1 MDDKNIG
8 PLPLTHTTLNR
19 PRRPK
24 RTQPGTR
31 RVPVVL
37 ASPHGVDDNFD
48 DFFVKLAKGSTT
60 DDHHHDDHTTPAS
73 PHDDHTT
80 PASPHDDHTTPAS
93 PLDDHTTP
101 ASPLD
106 DHTTLA
112 SPLDH
117 TTPASPLDDHTTLAS
132 PNDHHHDDHT
142 TPASPNDHHTTPAS
156 PLDDHTTPAS
166 PLDDHTTPAS
176 PNDHH
181 TTPASPHHHHTTP
194 ASPHHHTTPASPL
207 WDDLSYSSKMTPAS
221 PRSSLDSTSSYPDQ
235 ISEGLSPTDDYHL
248 KLVQHSGIAQSL
260 FFFNETYSALM
271 GFSDDSAL
279 YSRRKS
285 DPCNISLK
293 KKDSL
298 GAIGAS
304 QAADD
309 NEEKDDDD
317 SNDDGIINTETTT
330 AIDNVHRN
338 TKGSVYNTCS
348 TFKLS
353 STLGSIYKPCS
364 VEYLGSDTLDSRRFP
379 LRKLIPNK
387 PPRIFQYRSASSAS
401 INNSLSPVVPD
412 KRPIS
417 AVLRPSMSEE
427 TRLIASPL
435 ASDIYCKKGQQ
446 ENKTIGIGRKR
457 GIGGGKARKGKG
469 TRYDLPSDIK
479 TMPDI
484 KVTCSHGNKPS
495 DLQERSRPNKPYR
508 KCLSASDNLEKDQ
521 DPCPEHGATLNFYC
535 VKCRV
540 VICRDCTVVA
550 HQQRDIHRVLDTPDA
565 LATLRTQVVKLL
577 RHYSVLASLHASLAR
592 VYHKYFSMNPPVG
605 DIPLGNRLV
614 EGKALARVVE
624 EAEVVVEYGRNLR
637 VIREKLVEWEKGQ
650 HSWGDVII
658 LASRCLLLANVTAPS
673 DKVYLRMGDWIMPTA
688 WIQLSHVLE
697 PYLRN
702 DSPKNHHNLSPSPAM
717 RRKNKSASVLSNCS
731 GAACFP
737 DNSRHVVLSS
747 LVPYIILNPDI
758 RYFIRVS
765 GYRNIDL
772 TLVVVPVE
780 EHAQEYIW
788 RRQNNACKSP
798 HLLRQDLFRPA
809 DDALTLMEKQLMM
822 GGKHRSR
829 LSTSSKL
836 SSLSGSP
843 TTQVVVKVSIPDIQ
857 VVGEGQG
864 LPAAKGGVKKGDL
877 IVDYNTKG
885 KPVLSVVIR
894 DMGDVPALRLGWVT
908 SGLDGLQ
915 CLMDAEDIK
924 RAEHSRIKAK
934 ILSSVRREEEA
945 VYDITFGLDL

>member
-19 PRRPK
+19 PRPK
-24 RTQPGTR
+24 RNQPGTLR
-31 RVPVVL
+31 RL
-37 ASPHGVDDNFD
+37 LSSPHGVDDNFE
-48 DFFVKLAKGSTT
+48 DFFVKLAKGSTIEGH
-60 DDHHHDDHTTPAS
+60 DDHHHHHDDHTTPAS

-93 PLDDHTTP
+93 PHDDHTTP
-101 ASPLD
+101 ASP
-106 DHTTLA
+106 H
-112 SPLDH
+112 
-117 TTPASPLDDHTTLAS
+117 
-132 PNDHHHDDHT
+132 HHHDDHT
-142 TPASPNDHHTTPAS
+142 TPASPH
-156 PLDDHTTPAS
+156 DD
-166 PLDDHTTPAS
+166 
-176 PNDHH
+176 H
-181 TTPASPHHHHTTP
+181 TTPASPHHHHDDHTTP
-194 ASPHHHTTPASPL
+194 ASPHHHHHHHTTPASPL
-207 WDDLSYSSKMTPAS
+207 WDDLSDSSKMTPAS
-221 PRSSLDSTSSYPDQ
+221 PRSSLDSTSSYPDE
-235 ISEGLSPTDDYHL
+235 ISEGLSPTEDYHL
-248 KLVQHSGIAQSL
+248 KWVQRSGIAQSL
-260 FFFNETYSALM
+260 YFFNETYCALM

-298 GAIGAS
+298 GVIGAS
-304 QAADD
+304 QADDD
-309 NEEKDDDD
+309 NEEKEEDD

-338 TKGSVYNTCS
+338 TKGSVYNPCS

-364 VEYLGSDTLDSRRFP
+364 EEYLGSDTLDIGRFP
-379 LRKLIPNK
+379 LRKLVPKK
-387 PPRIFQYRSASSAS
+387 PPRIFKQRPASSAS

-417 AVLRPSMSEE
+417 AALRPSMNEE
-427 TRLIASPL
+427 TRLIASPP
-435 ASDIYCKKGQQ
+435 ASDIYCKRGQQ
-446 ENKTIGIGRKR
+446 KNKTIGIGRER
-457 GIGGGKARKGKG
+457 GIGGGRARKGG
-469 TRYDLPSDIK
+469 WTRYDLPSDMK
-479 TMPDI
+479 TMPDV
-484 KVTCSHGNKPS
+484 KVTSHPNKPS
-495 DLQERSRPNKPYR
+495 DVQKRSRPNKPYR

-565 LATLRTQVVKLL
+565 LATLRTQVVTLL
-577 RHYSVLASLHASLAR
+577 RHYTVLASLHASITR

-605 DIPLGNRLV
+605 DIPLSYRLV

-624 EAEVVVEYGRNLR
+624 EAEVVMEYGRNLK

-650 HSWGDVII
+650 HSWGDVVI

-702 DSPKNHHNLSPSPAM
+702 DSPKNKHNLSPSPAM
-717 RRKNKSASVLSNCS
+717 RRKHKSASVFSNCS
-731 GAACFP
+731 GGACFP
-737 DNSRHVVLSS
+737 DNSRHVVLSC

-758 RYFIRVS
+758 RFFIRVS
-765 GYRNIDL
+765 GYRDIDL

-780 EHAQEYIW
+780 EHAQEYL
-788 RRQNNACKSP
+788 RRRRNNACKSP

-829 LSTSSKL
+829 LNTTSRM

-843 TTQVVVKVSIPDIQ
+843 TTQVVVKVSIPDIR
-857 VVGEGQG
+857 VVAEGQG

-877 IVDYNTKG
+877 IVDYDTKG